1 MRSCRARATVL
12 SGMGREGRP
21 MQWQWWHAAAIAV
34 GSSVAFVFAG
44 VAWIVWS
51 RRRRAE
57 AQLRAARQR
66 LMPSRDP
73 Q

>member
-1 MRSCRARATVL
+1 
-12 SGMGREGRP
+12 

-34 GSSVAFVFAG
+34 GSSVAFVFAV

-66 LMPSRDP
+66 WMPSRDP

>member
-1 MRSCRARATVL
+1 
-12 SGMGREGRP
+12 

-34 GSSVAFVFAG
+34 GSSVALVCA
-44 VAWIVWS
+44 VIAWIVWI

-66 LMPSRDP
+66 LMPSRDSK
-73 Q
+73 